1 MPCSPICP
9 ASDALCIA
17 GFKGYRPCRRPL
29 ECPWRHSSETL
40 ERQQDSSPRHA
51 KHKPE
56 KLCERCLYQWQ
67 MSLGG
72 TVPKHSNTSRIR
84 AQGMQ
89 NTSQKN
95 SPNVTFGI
103 HKKQQFYRPW
113 DASPASKTIGK
124 CPLEAQFRNTWT
136 PAGFQ
141 PKACKTQAR
150 KTLRTLPL
158 ESIKNN
164 YSIAREMPLQLA
176 KPLAN
181 VPWRHSSE
189 TFERQQDSSPRHAKH
204 KPEKLCERYLYQ
216 WQMSLGGT
224 VPKHSNTSRIRAQ
237 GMQNTSQKNSPNVT
251 FGIHKKQQFYRP
263 WDASPA
269 SKTIGKCHAKHK
281 PEKLCERYLYQW
293 QMSVGGTVPKHSN
306 TSRIR
311 AQGMQNTSQKNSA
324 NVTFGIHKKQQF
336 YRPWD
341 ASPASKTIGK
351 CPLEAQFRNTWTPA
365 GFQPKAC
372 KTQARKT
379 LRTLPLE
386 SIKNNYSIAREMPL
400 QLAKP
405 LANVPWRHSSETFER
420 QQDSSPRHAKH
431 KPEKLCE
438 RYLYQWQMS
447 LGGTVPKH
455 SNTSR
460 IRAQGMQNTSQKNS
474 PNVTFGI
481 HKKQQ
486 FYRPWDASP
495 ASKTIGKCHA
505 KHKPEK
511 LCERYLYQWQ
521 MSVGGTV
528 PKHSNTSRIRAQGM
542 QNTSQKN
549 SPNVTFGTHKTTILP
564 PVRCLSS

>member
-1 MPCSPICP
+1 
-9 ASDALCIA
+9 
-17 GFKGYRPCRRPL
+17 
-29 ECPWRHSSETL
+29 
-40 ERQQDSSPRHA
+40 
-51 KHKPE
+51 
-56 KLCERCLYQWQ
+56 

-103 HKKQQFYRPW
+103 HKKQQFYHPW

-124 CPLEAQFRNTWT
+124 CPLDAQFRNTWT

-189 TFERQQDSSPRHAKH
+189 TLERQQDSSPRHAKH

-251 FGIHKKQQFYRP
+251 FGIHKNNNSIAREMPLQLAKPLANAPWRHSSETLERQQ
-263 WDASPA
+263 DSSPR
-269 SKTIGKCHAKHK
+269 HAKHK
-281 PEKLCERYLYQW
+281 PEKLC
-293 QMSVGGTVPKHSN
+293 GPKACK
-306 TSRIR
+306 
-311 AQGMQNTSQKNSA
+311 AQA
-324 NVTFGIHKKQQF
+324 
-336 YRPWD
+336 R
-341 ASPASKTIGK
+341 KTLRTL
-351 CPLEAQFRNTWTPA
+351 PLPV
-365 GFQPKAC
+365 KAC

-386 SIKNNYSIAREMPL
+386 SIKNNNSIAREMPL

-405 LANVPWRHSSETFER
+405 LANVPWRHSSETLER

-438 RYLYQWQMS
+438 RYL
-447 LGGTVPKH
+447 
-455 SNTSR
+455 
-460 IRAQGMQNTSQKNS
+460 
-474 PNVTFGI
+474 
-481 HKKQQ
+481 
-486 FYRPWDASP
+486 
-495 ASKTIGKCHA
+495 
-505 KHKPEK
+505 
-511 LCERYLYQWQ
+511 
-521 MSVGGTV
+521 
-528 PKHSNTSRIRAQGM
+528 
-542 QNTSQKN
+542 
-549 SPNVTFGTHKTTILP
+549 
-564 PVRCLSS
+564 

>member
-1 MPCSPICP
+1 MSLGGTVPKHSNTSRIRAQGMQNTSQKNSPNVTFGIHKKQQWYRPWHSSP
-9 ASDALCIA
+9 ASKTIGKCPLEAQFRNTRTPA
-17 GFKGYRPCRRPL
+17 GFEPKACKTQARKTLRTSPL
-29 ECPWRHSSETL
+29 ESIKNNYSIAREMPLQLAKPLANVTWKHSSETL

-56 KLCERCLYQWQ
+56 KLCERYLYQWQ

-150 KTLRTLPL
+150 KTLRTSPL
-158 ESIKNN
+158 ESLKNN
-164 YSIAREMPLQLA
+164 NSIAREMPLQLA

-181 VPWRHSSE
+181 VTWKHSSE
-189 TFERQQDSSPRHAKH
+189 TLERQQDSSPRHAKH

-237 GMQNTSQKNSPNVT
+237 GMQNTSQK
-251 FGIHKKQQFYRP
+251 
-263 WDASPA
+263 
-269 SKTIGKCHAKHK
+269 
-281 PEKLCERYLYQW
+281 
-293 QMSVGGTVPKHSN
+293 
-306 TSRIR
+306 
-311 AQGMQNTSQKNSA
+311 
-324 NVTFGIHKKQQF
+324 
-336 YRPWD
+336 
-341 ASPASKTIGK
+341 
-351 CPLEAQFRNTWTPA
+351 
-365 GFQPKAC
+365 
-372 KTQARKT
+372 T
-379 LRTLPLE
+379 LRTSPLE
-386 SIKNNYSIAREMPL
+386 SIKNNNSIAREMPL

-405 LANVPWRHSSETFER
+405 LANAPWRHSSETLER

-438 RYLYQWQMS
+438 RYLC
-447 LGGTVPKH
+447 
-455 SNTSR
+455 
-460 IRAQGMQNTSQKNS
+460 AQTLATDHNK
-474 PNVTFGI
+474 
-481 HKKQQ
+481 
-486 FYRPWDASP
+486 
-495 ASKTIGKCHA
+495 
-505 KHKPEK
+505 
-511 LCERYLYQWQ
+511 
-521 MSVGGTV
+521 
-528 PKHSNTSRIRAQGM
+528 
-542 QNTSQKN
+542 
-549 SPNVTFGTHKTTILP
+549 
-564 PVRCLSS
+564 

>member
-1 MPCSPICP
+1 
-9 ASDALCIA
+9 
-17 GFKGYRPCRRPL
+17 
-29 ECPWRHSSETL
+29 
-40 ERQQDSSPRHA
+40 
-51 KHKPE
+51 
-56 KLCERCLYQWQ
+56 

-103 HKKQQFYRPW
+103 HKKQQFYHPW

-124 CPLEAQFRNTWT
+124 CPLDAQFRNTWT

-189 TFERQQDSSPRHAKH
+189 TLERQQDSSPRHAKH

-251 FGIHKKQQFYRP
+251 FGIHK
-263 WDASPA
+263 
-269 SKTIGKCHAKHK
+269 
-281 PEKLCERYLYQW
+281 
-293 QMSVGGTVPKHSN
+293 
-306 TSRIR
+306 
-311 AQGMQNTSQKNSA
+311 
-324 NVTFGIHKKQQF
+324 
-336 YRPWD
+336 
-341 ASPASKTIGK
+341 
-351 CPLEAQFRNTWTPA
+351 
-365 GFQPKAC
+365 
-372 KTQARKT
+372 
-379 LRTLPLE
+379 
-386 SIKNNYSIAREMPL
+386 NNNSIAREMPL

-405 LANVPWRHSSETFER
+405 LANAPWRHSSETLER

-431 KPEKLCE
+431 KPEKLCGPKACKAQA
-438 RYLYQWQMS
+438 RKTLRTLPLPVS
-447 LGGTVPKH
+447 NVPWRH
-455 SNTSR
+455 SSETLEHQQDS
-460 IRAQGMQNTSQKNS
+460 S
-474 PNVTFGI
+474 P
-481 HKKQQ
+481 
-486 FYRPWDASP
+486 R
-495 ASKTIGKCHA
+495 HA

-511 LCERYLYQWQ
+511 LSERYL
-521 MSVGGTV
+521 
-528 PKHSNTSRIRAQGM
+528 
-542 QNTSQKN
+542 
-549 SPNVTFGTHKTTILP
+549 
-564 PVRCLSS
+564 

>member
-1 MPCSPICP
+1 
-9 ASDALCIA
+9 
-17 GFKGYRPCRRPL
+17 
-29 ECPWRHSSETL
+29 
-40 ERQQDSSPRHA
+40 
-51 KHKPE
+51 
-56 KLCERCLYQWQ
+56 

-124 CPLEAQFRNTWT
+124 CPLEAQFWNTWT

-141 PKACKTQAR
+141 PKGMQNTSQKNSANVTFTSGKCPLEAQFRNTRTPAGFEPKACKTQAR

-189 TFERQQDSSPRHAKH
+189 TLERQQDSSPRHAKH

-224 VPKHSNTSRIRAQ
+224 VPKHSNTSRVRAQ

-251 FGIHKKQQFYRP
+251 FK
-263 WDASPA
+263 
-269 SKTIGKCHAKHK
+269 
-281 PEKLCERYLYQW
+281 
-293 QMSVGGTVPKHSN
+293 
-306 TSRIR
+306 
-311 AQGMQNTSQKNSA
+311 
-324 NVTFGIHKKQQF
+324 
-336 YRPWD
+336 
-341 ASPASKTIGK
+341 
-351 CPLEAQFRNTWTPA
+351 
-365 GFQPKAC
+365 
-372 KTQARKT
+372 
-379 LRTLPLE
+379 

-405 LANVPWRHSSETFER
+405 LANVPWRHSSEVQFRNTRTPAGFE
-420 QQDSSPRHAKH
+420 
-431 KPEKLCE
+431 
-438 RYLYQWQMS
+438 
-447 LGGTVPKH
+447 PKACKTQARKTLRTLPLE
-455 SNTSR
+455 S
-460 IRAQGMQNTSQKNS
+460 I
-474 PNVTFGI
+474 
-481 HKKQQ
+481 KKQQ

-495 ASKTIGKCHA
+495 ASKTIGKCPLGAQFRNTRTPAGFEPKAQARKTLRTVPLESIKNNNSIAREMPLQQA
-505 KHKPEK
+505 KP
-511 LCERYLYQWQ
+511 LA
-521 MSVGGTV
+521 MSLGGTG
-528 PKHSNTSRIRAQGM
+528 PKHSNATSTKWLSNLLGALPLARGVGGYHWYM
-542 QNTSQKN
+542 TNTW
-549 SPNVTFGTHKTTILP
+549 
-564 PVRCLSS
+564 R

>member
-1 MPCSPICP
+1 MPLLLAKPLANVMQNTSQKNSANVTFTSGKCP
-9 ASDALCIA
+9 LEAQFRNTRTPA
-17 GFKGYRPCRRPL
+17 GFEPKACKTQARKTLRTLPL
-29 ECPWRHSSETL
+29 ESIKHNNSIAREMPLQLAKPLANVPSLGGTVPKHLNASRIPAQGMQNTSQKNSANVTFTSGKCPLEAQFRNTRTPAGFEPKACKTQARKTLRTLPLESIKNNNSIAREMPLQLAKPLANVPWRHSSETL

-56 KLCERCLYQWQ
+56 KLCERYLYQWQ

-103 HKKQQFYRPW
+103 HIKQQFYRPW

-164 YSIAREMPLQLA
+164 YFIAREMPLQLA

-189 TFERQQDSSPRHAKH
+189 TLERQQDSSPRHAKH

-269 SKTIGKCHAKHK
+269 SKTIGKC
-281 PEKLCERYLYQW
+281 
-293 QMSVGGTVPKHSN
+293 
-306 TSRIR
+306 
-311 AQGMQNTSQKNSA
+311 
-324 NVTFGIHKKQQF
+324 
-336 YRPWD
+336 
-341 ASPASKTIGK
+341 
-351 CPLEAQFRNTWTPA
+351 PLEAQFRNIWTPA

-379 LRTLPLE
+379 LRTLPL
-386 SIKNNYSIAREMPL
+386 PV
-400 QLAKP
+400 
-405 LANVPWRHSSETFER
+405 ANVPWRHSSETLEH

-431 KPEKLCE
+431 KPEKLSE
-438 RYLYQWQMS
+438 RYLWN
-447 LGGTVPKH
+447 P
-455 SNTSR
+455 
-460 IRAQGMQNTSQKNS
+460 
-474 PNVTFGI
+474 
-481 HKKQQ
+481 
-486 FYRPWDASP
+486 
-495 ASKTIGKCHA
+495 
-505 KHKPEK
+505 
-511 LCERYLYQWQ
+511 
-521 MSVGGTV
+521 
-528 PKHSNTSRIRAQGM
+528 
-542 QNTSQKN
+542 
-549 SPNVTFGTHKTTILP
+549 
-564 PVRCLSS
+564 

>member
-1 MPCSPICP
+1 MPCGPICP

-17 GFKGYRPCRRPL
+17 GFKGYRPCRRRL
-29 ECPWRHSSETL
+29 ECPWRHSSETF

-56 KLCERCLYQWQ
+56 KLCERYLYQWQ

-141 PKACKTQAR
+141 PKACTTQAR

-269 SKTIGKCHAKHK
+269 SKTIGKC
-281 PEKLCERYLYQW
+281 
-293 QMSVGGTVPKHSN
+293 
-306 TSRIR
+306 
-311 AQGMQNTSQKNSA
+311 
-324 NVTFGIHKKQQF
+324 
-336 YRPWD
+336 
-341 ASPASKTIGK
+341 
-351 CPLEAQFRNTWTPA
+351 PLEAQFRNTWTPA

-372 KTQARKT
+372 TTQARKT

-386 SIKNNYSIAREMPL
+386 SIKNNNSIAREMPL
-400 QLAKP
+400 LLAKP
-405 LANVPWRHSSETFER
+405 LANV
-420 QQDSSPRHAKH
+420 
-431 KPEKLCE
+431 
-438 RYLYQWQMS
+438 
-447 LGGTVPKH
+447 
-455 SNTSR
+455 
-460 IRAQGMQNTSQKNS
+460 MQNTSQKNS
-474 PNVTFGI
+474 ANVTFT
-481 HKKQQ
+481 
-486 FYRPWDASP
+486 S
-495 ASKTIGKCHA
+495 GKCPLEA
-505 KHKPEK
+505 
-511 LCERYLYQWQ
+511 
-521 MSVGGTV
+521 
-528 PKHSNTSRIRAQGM
+528 
-542 QNTSQKN
+542 
-549 SPNVTFGTHKTTILP
+549 
-564 PVRCLSS
+564 